1 MWLLR
6 QRLSTDTRQPVQC
19 CAVYLLYSA
28 VLFLVALISAPW
40 WLVQMARLGKYRA
53 GLPERLGRVPNRL
66 AHNAAG
72 PVIWIHAV
80 SVGEALAI
88 SELVSRL
95 CGRFPSA
102 RVLISTTTQTGQKLA
117 AERFGVEN
125 VFYFPLDF
133 AFAIRPYLR
142 RLKPDVIVLAETEF
156 WPNFI
161 RLANSS
167 GAKIIVTNARIS
179 DRSFPRYRRFAALMR
194 PVLRNIDAFLTQSKT
209 DAERL
214 VEIGAL
220 EDRVFVA
227 GNLKFE
233 VKPPNTSTGFVLD
246 LAKVLERMSIAPVI
260 VAGSTVEGEEPI
272 VLNAFRA
279 LLQAFPTS
287 LLILA
292 PRHRERFESIA
303 SLLETSGIP
312 FVRRSKVSGDFAE
325 FKPGSVLL
333 LDSIGE
339 LAAIYS
345 LADIAFVGGS
355 LVPRGGHNI
364 LEPAYFGKAIVVGPH
379 TENFR
384 DIVSYFTA
392 EDAVLICEPEELGD
406 RWLALLREPGVRKQF
421 GERARAV
428 FKQRS
433 GATDRTVDAIA
444 ERINR

>member
-1 MWLLR
+1 
-6 QRLSTDTRQPVQC
+6 
-19 CAVYLLYSA
+19 VYLLYSA
-28 VLFLVALISAPW
+28 ALFLVALLSAPW

-53 GLPERLGRVPNRL
+53 GLSERLGRVPSRIVQ
-66 AHNAAG
+66 NATG

-95 CGRFPSA
+95 RARFATA
-102 RVLISTTTQTGQKLA
+102 RILISTTTQTGQKLA
-117 AERFGVEN
+117 AERFGAEN

-133 AFAIRPYLR
+133 AFAVRPYLR

-161 RLANSS
+161 RLAHSS

-179 DRSFPRYRRFAALMR
+179 DHSFPRYRRFAALMR
-194 PVLRNIDAFLTQSKT
+194 PVLRQIDAFLTQSKT

-214 VEIGAL
+214 VEIGAPK
-220 EDRVFVA
+220 DRVIVA

-233 VKPPNTSTGFVLD
+233 VKPPETSHGIVRD
-246 LAKVLERMSIAPVI
+246 LAKAFERDSIAPVI

-272 VLNAFRA
+272 VLDAFRK
-279 LLQAFPTS
+279 LLSAYPTS
-287 LLILA
+287 RLLLA

-303 SLLETSGIP
+303 SLLETSGIS
-312 FVRRSKVSGDFAE
+312 FARRSKLPGDLAE
-325 FKPGSVLL
+325 LKPGSVLL

-339 LAAIYS
+339 LSAIYS

-392 EDAVLICEPEELGD
+392 EDAVLICEPEELAD
-406 RWLALLREPGVRKQF
+406 RWLALLREPAVRKQF

-428 FKQRS
+428 FLQRS
-433 GATDRTVDAIA
+433 GATDRTVHAIA
-444 ERINR
+444 ERMKSSR

>member
-1 MWLLR
+1 
-6 QRLSTDTRQPVQC
+6 
-19 CAVYLLYSA
+19 
-28 VLFLVALISAPW
+28 
-40 WLVQMARLGKYRA
+40 MARLGKYRA
-53 GLPERLGRVPNRL
+53 GLSERLGRVPSRIVQ
-66 AHNAAG
+66 NATG

-95 CGRFPSA
+95 RARFATA
-102 RVLISTTTQTGQKLA
+102 RILISTTTQTGQKLA
-117 AERFGVEN
+117 AERFGAEN

-133 AFAIRPYLR
+133 AFAVRPYLR
-142 RLKPDVIVLAETEF
+142 RLKPDVIALAETEF

-161 RLANSS
+161 RLAHSS

-179 DRSFPRYRRFAALMR
+179 DHSFPRYRRFAALMR
-194 PVLRNIDAFLTQSKT
+194 PVLRQIDAFLTQSKT

-214 VEIGAL
+214 VEIGAPK
-220 EDRVFVA
+220 DRVIVA

-233 VKPPNTSTGFVLD
+233 VKPPDTSHGIVRD
-246 LAKVLERMSIAPVI
+246 LAKAFERDSIAPVI

-272 VLNAFRA
+272 VLDAFRK
-279 LLQAFPTS
+279 LLSAYPTS
-287 LLILA
+287 RLLLA

-303 SLLETSGIP
+303 SLLETSGIS
-312 FVRRSKVSGDFAE
+312 FARRSKLPGDLAE
-325 FKPGSVLL
+325 LKPGSVLL

-339 LAAIYS
+339 LSAIYS

-392 EDAVLICEPEELGD
+392 EDAVLICEPEELAD

-428 FKQRS
+428 FQQRS
-433 GATDRTVDAIA
+433 GATDRTMDAIA
-444 ERINR
+444 ERMKSSR

>member
-1 MWLLR
+1 
-6 QRLSTDTRQPVQC
+6 
-19 CAVYLLYSA
+19 
-28 VLFLVALISAPW
+28 
-40 WLVQMARLGKYRA
+40 MARLGKYRA
-53 GLPERLGRVPNRL
+53 GLSERLGRVPSRIVQ
-66 AHNAAG
+66 NATG

-95 CGRFPSA
+95 RARFATA
-102 RVLISTTTQTGQKLA
+102 RILISTTTQTGQKLA
-117 AERFGVEN
+117 AERFGAEN

-133 AFAIRPYLR
+133 AFAVRPYLR

-161 RLANSS
+161 RLAHSS

-179 DRSFPRYRRFAALMR
+179 DHSFPRYRRFAALMR
-194 PVLRNIDAFLTQSKT
+194 PVLRQIDAFLTQSKT

-214 VEIGAL
+214 VEIGAPK
-220 EDRVFVA
+220 DRVIVA

-233 VKPPNTSTGFVLD
+233 VKPPDTSHGIVRD
-246 LAKVLERMSIAPVI
+246 LAKAFERDSFAPVI

-272 VLNAFRA
+272 VLDAFRK
-279 LLQAFPTS
+279 LLSAYPTS
-287 LLILA
+287 RLLLA

-303 SLLETSGIP
+303 SLLETSGIS
-312 FVRRSKVSGDFAE
+312 FARRSKLPGDLAE
-325 FKPGSVLL
+325 LKPGSVLL

-339 LAAIYS
+339 LSAIYS

-392 EDAVLICEPEELGD
+392 EDAVLICEPEELAD
-406 RWLALLREPGVRKQF
+406 RWLALLREPAVRKQF

-428 FKQRS
+428 FLQRS
-433 GATDRTVDAIA
+433 GATDRTVHAIA
-444 ERINR
+444 ERMKSSR

>member
-1 MWLLR
+1 
-6 QRLSTDTRQPVQC
+6 
-19 CAVYLLYSA
+19 
-28 VLFLVALISAPW
+28 
-40 WLVQMARLGKYRA
+40 MARLGKYRA
-53 GLPERLGRVPNRL
+53 GLSERLGRVPSRIVQ
-66 AHNAAG
+66 NATG

-95 CGRFPSA
+95 RARFATA
-102 RVLISTTTQTGQKLA
+102 RILISTTTQTGQKLA
-117 AERFGVEN
+117 AERFGAEN

-133 AFAIRPYLR
+133 AFAVRPYLR

-161 RLANSS
+161 RLAHSS

-179 DRSFPRYRRFAALMR
+179 DHSFPRYRRFAALMR
-194 PVLRNIDAFLTQSKT
+194 PVLRQIDAFLTQSKT

-214 VEIGAL
+214 VEIGAPK
-220 EDRVFVA
+220 DRVIVA

-233 VKPPNTSTGFVLD
+233 VKPPDTSHGIVRD
-246 LAKVLERMSIAPVI
+246 LAKAFERDSIAPVI

-272 VLNAFRA
+272 VLDAFRK
-279 LLQAFPTS
+279 LLSAYPTS
-287 LLILA
+287 RLLLA

-303 SLLETSGIP
+303 SLLETSGIS
-312 FVRRSKVSGDFAE
+312 FARRSKLPGDLAE
-325 FKPGSVLL
+325 LKPGSVLL

-339 LAAIYS
+339 LSAIYS

-392 EDAVLICEPEELGD
+392 EDAVLICEPEELAD
-406 RWLALLREPGVRKQF
+406 RWLALLREPAVRKQF

-428 FKQRS
+428 FLQRS
-433 GATDRTVDAIA
+433 GATDRTVHAIA
-444 ERINR
+444 ERMKSSR

>member
-1 MWLLR
+1 
-6 QRLSTDTRQPVQC
+6 
-19 CAVYLLYSA
+19 VYLLYSA
-28 VLFLVALISAPW
+28 ALFLVALLSAPW

-53 GLPERLGRVPNRL
+53 GLPERLGRVPSRIVQ
-66 AHNAAG
+66 NATG

-95 CGRFPSA
+95 RARFATA
-102 RVLISTTTQTGQKLA
+102 RILISTTTQTGQKLA
-117 AERFGVEN
+117 AERFGAGN

-161 RLANSS
+161 RLAHSS

-194 PVLRNIDAFLTQSKT
+194 PVLRQIDAFLTQSKT

-214 VEIGAL
+214 VEIGAPA
-220 EDRVFVA
+220 DRVIVA

-233 VKPPNTSTGFVLD
+233 VKPPDTSHGIVRD
-246 LAKVLERMSIAPVI
+246 LAKAFERDSFAPVI

-272 VLNAFRA
+272 VLDAFRK
-279 LLQAFPTS
+279 LLSAYPTS
-287 LLILA
+287 RLLLA
-292 PRHRERFESIA
+292 PRHRERFESVA
-303 SLLETSGIP
+303 SLLETSGIS
-312 FVRRSKVSGDFAE
+312 FARRSKLAGDLAE
-325 FKPGSVLL
+325 LKPGSVLL

-339 LAAIYS
+339 LSAIYS

-392 EDAVLICEPEELGD
+392 EDAVLICEPEELAD

-421 GERARAV
+421 GERGRAV
-428 FKQRS
+428 FQQRS
-433 GATDRTVDAIA
+433 GATDRTMDAIA
-444 ERINR
+444 ERMKSSR